1 MHTPPAK
8 DPTLNSYSSVPLGRV
23 SFADRRRNC
32 IKHLHKAD
40 LRNNV
45 LIVMLILCHKNGKES
60 SSECVVASCF
70 KSS

>member
-1 MHTPPAK
+1 M
-8 DPTLNSYSSVPLGRV
+8 
-23 SFADRRRNC
+23 
-32 IKHLHKAD
+32 HLHKAD
-40 LRNNV
+40 LKNNV

>member
-8 DPTLNSYSSVPLGRV
+8 DPALNCYLSVPLGGA
-23 SFADRRRNC
+23 SFADRSRNC
-32 IKHLHKAD
+32 IKYLHKVD
-40 LRNNV
+40 LKNNV

-70 KSS
+70 KSL